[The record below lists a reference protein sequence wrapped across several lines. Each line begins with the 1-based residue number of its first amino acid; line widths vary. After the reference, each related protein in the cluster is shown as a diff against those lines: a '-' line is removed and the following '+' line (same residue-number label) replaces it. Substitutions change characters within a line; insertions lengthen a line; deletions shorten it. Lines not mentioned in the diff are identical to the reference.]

1 MCILTMGSRVTSAI
15 RRSGRAQVEGLQ
27 PSREV
32 VQVAAAFRASLRRF
46 ERTSERIAVES
57 GLTPRRYLLLLMIK
71 GALDGSERS
80 TVADLAERLQL
91 ARHSVTGLVG
101 RAEQAGLIR
110 RERSASDRRVSYVR
124 LTAEGERRLA
134 GAFSNYET
142 ERRALMAALRVSR
155 SAAGRR
161 G

>member
-1 MCILTMGSRVTSAI
+1 MYILGMAARVTSGA
-15 RRSGRAQVEGLQ
+15 RRSGRAQGKRLQ
-27 PSREV
+27 PSREA

-46 ERTSERIAVES
+46 ERTSERIALEC
-57 GLTPRRYLLLLMIK
+57 GLTPRRYLLLLMVK
-71 GALDGSERS
+71 GTLDGSERA
-80 TVADLAERLQL
+80 TVGDLAERLQL
-91 ARHSVTGLVG
+91 ARHTVTGLIG
-101 RAEQAGLIR
+101 RAASAGLVC
-110 RERSASDRRVSYVR
+110 REGSASDGRLSYVR

-134 GAFSNYET
+134 GAFNDYET